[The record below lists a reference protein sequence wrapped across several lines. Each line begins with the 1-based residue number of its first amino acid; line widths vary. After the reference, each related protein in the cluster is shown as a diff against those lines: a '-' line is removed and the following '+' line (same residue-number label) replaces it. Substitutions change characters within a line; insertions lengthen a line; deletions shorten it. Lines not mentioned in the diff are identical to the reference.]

1 MLGTVRDGQRHAGRL
16 HPGLSLPGLPCAPDR
31 LHGGQARGVR
41 SRGVGR
47 ALLAEARRRW
57 FGKAGLTLV
66 LAEIEDPRYHPAVGD
81 IDPARRDFA
90 FYARLAA
97 QMVVGPYFQL
107 QLGGE
112 GKKRMYGMF
121 LAVLYGG
128 DKASI
133 SASQLAAFLREYFR
147 TGEGS
152 DWPSAED
159 AEGRWLLDWYRARE
173 TVDLRPIAEYST
185 ADIPR
190 VPGGPANP
198 AGSTAH

>member
-1 MLGTVRDGQRHAGRL
+1 M
-16 HPGLSLPGLPCAPDR
+16 
-31 LHGGQARGVR
+31 
-41 SRGVGR
+41 
-47 ALLAEARRRW
+47 
-57 FGKAGLTLV
+57 

-81 IDPARRDFA
+81 IDPARRVA

-190 VPGGPANP
+190 VPGRRATPREALRTDPACSLGAIDLRSP
-198 AGSTAH
+198 ARDRLPHFALASISGRIIVACLRASAW